1 MLWHSILTQSER
13 RHPSIAVIVYFG
25 QITPSSIIFI
35 ADFEHLFI
43 YFFFARLDYFISES
57 FLD

>member
-1 MLWHSILTQSER
+1 MLWHSTLTHSER
-13 RHPSIAVIVYFG
+13 RHPSITVIVYFG

-35 ADFEHLFI
+35 ADFEQVFF
-43 YFFFARLDYFISES
+43 FFFARLDYFISES

>member
-35 ADFEHLFI
+35 ADFEHV
-43 YFFFARLDYFISES
+43 FFF
-57 FLD
+57 FLLGLIILYLNHF